1 MLLALD
7 ISTSVVGLALFGME
21 GENYKL
27 HDLSYK
33 KFNPKKNLFERFDE
47 FVEYFKDFEI
57 GIEIKEISIEE
68 PLKKFKGKFSNA
80 DTIQKLTQMNAMI
93 STFLY
98 LKTGIKPNYYNVNN
112 ARSTVFPEL
121 KIPKSHPNKK
131 YLIWEAV
138 DKAEPKVIWKYS
150 KTTHKLI
157 DENFDMADAW
167 VVGMAHICSKINSKT
182 SVDS

>member
-21 GENYKL
+21 HDNYKL
-27 HDLSYK
+27 HELSYK
-33 KFNPKKNLFERFDE
+33 KFNPKKNLFERFQE
-47 FVEYFKDFEI
+47 FVEFYKDYEQVEI
-57 GIEIKEISIEE
+57 TEISIEE

-98 LKTGIKPNYYNVNN
+98 LKTGIIPSYYNVNV

-150 KTTHKLI
+150 KITHKLS

-167 VVGMAHICSKINSKT
+167 VVGMAHICSKISSKT
-182 SVDS
+182 TADS

>member
-1 MLLALD
+1 MILALD
-7 ISTSVVGLALFGME
+7 ISTSVVGLALFGLE
-21 GENYKL
+21 NDNYKL
-27 HDLSYK
+27 HELSYK
-33 KFNPKKNLFERFDE
+33 KFKPKNNLFEKIDE
-47 FVEYFKDFEI
+47 FVEFYKDYENI
-57 GIEIKEISIEE
+57 PLTDISIEE

-93 STFLY
+93 SIFLY
-98 LKTGIKPNYYNVNN
+98 HKTGIQPTYYNVSS
-112 ARSTVFPEL
+112 ARGIVFPEL

-138 DKAEPKVIWKYS
+138 NKAEPKVIWKYS

-167 VVGMAHICSKINSKT
+167 VVGMAHICSKINSKILA
-182 SVDS
+182 

>member
-1 MLLALD
+1 MILALD
-7 ISTSVVGLALFGME
+7 ISTSVIGVALFGLKDD
-21 GENYKL
+21 NYKL
-27 HDLSYK
+27 HELSYK
-33 KFNPKKNLFERFDE
+33 KFKPKHNLFEKYDD
-47 FVEYFKDFEI
+47 FVDFFKDYED
-57 GIEIKEISIEE
+57 IKFTDISIEE

-93 STFLY
+93 SLFIY
-98 LKTGIKPNYYNVNN
+98 QKTGIQPTYYNVSA
-112 ARSTVFPEL
+112 ARGIVFPDL

-138 DKAEPKVIWKYS
+138 DRAEPKVIWKYS

-167 VVGMAHICSKINSKT
+167 VVGMAHVCSKINSK
-182 SVDS
+182 SLV

>member
-7 ISTSVVGLALFGME
+7 ISTSVVGVALFGME
-21 GENYKL
+21 QDNYKL
-27 HDLSYK
+27 HELSYK

-47 FVEYFKDFEI
+47 FVEFFKGYED
-57 GIEIKEISIEE
+57 IKFSEISIEE

-98 LKTGIKPNYYNVNN
+98 LKTGLQPNYYNVNS

-150 KTTHKLI
+150 KTTHKLA

-167 VVGMAHICSKINSKT
+167 VVGMAHICSKINSRIPVG
-182 SVDS
+182 S